1 MQLAELKN
9 VVNSTVKHP
18 NVNQDWSMVRQR
30 LLWLRDW
37 QAEQSDNAWD
47 EPSPYH
53 GLFWRIPRDTVE
65 TEILKA
71 LLAAKG
77 NVTQFH
83 SWLSILTLLLEY
95 QLAIDLYTNSKTAP
109 LNLAQVEA
117 AVQEAIFTAY
127 DNASNGNRTRGGM
140 KRAYDM

>member
-1 MQLAELKN
+1 
-9 VVNSTVKHP
+9 
-18 NVNQDWSMVRQR
+18 MVRQK

-37 QAEQSDNAWD
+37 QAEQSDSAWD
-47 EPSPYH
+47 EPSSYH
-53 GLFWRIPRDTVE
+53 GLFWRIPRETVE

-77 NVTQFH
+77 KLSDLQ
-83 SWLSILTLLLEY
+83 SSLSILIVPPEY
-95 QLAIDLYTNSKTAP
+95 QLAVDLYTNSKPAP
-109 LNLAQVEA
+109 LNPARVEA